1 MLCAEYC
8 VEYCYCG
15 SRNPLHGICGALEII
30 RAPDA
35 TPAVTS
41 ELLTAMQEGVDL
53 MCTIT
58 NDLLDLE
65 KLKCGKFVVK
75 PTAVAL
81 RVLVETVA
89 SAARPACSGA
99 LTVAIDPR
107 VPQTLLVDGQ
117 RLRQVLTNGLSNACK
132 HAENVTLSVCVVA
145 SESAPPGAPRVLL
158 RVLDDGTGLL
168 GVDVTKLFDDF
179 SAAASAVS
187 MHGSVNGS
195 GLGLPICGR
204 LSQLMGGS
212 LTVRDRPD
220 GVAGVEFALS
230 LPLVLPPAPTESKRV
245 QRGSGSDIALNYIAA
260 TTIVVHAAPNGI
272 QAEEEER
279 SPPGQGPGDAGP
291 ASMPYTAAG
300 ADSEERGPLVTGR
313 ARADPRRPRIVVVDD
328 SPLNRRIAERYVHAL
343 GYEAVLLTDGDE
355 VADCIARAPCD
366 IIMMD
371 IRMAR
376 MDGDVACRML
386 RAGGYMGPIIAV
398 RARARRSAAPRATPC
413 AEPHDMSRSRG
424 TK

>member
-1 MLCAEYC
+1 MCAEYC

-279 SPPGQGPGDAGP
+279 SPPGRDAG
-291 ASMPYTAAG
+291 AH
-300 ADSEERGPLVTGR
+300 SEERGPLVTGR
-313 ARADPRRPRIVVVDD
+313 ARADPRRPRIGVVDD

-386 RAGGYMGPIIAV
+386 RAGDTWAPSSRYV
-398 RARARRSAAPRATPC
+398 RARGAVRLPARRRALSLTICRDHAVPNN
-413 AEPHDMSRSRG
+413 R
-424 TK
+424 

>member
-212 LTVRDRPD
+212 
-220 GVAGVEFALS
+220 
-230 LPLVLPPAPTESKRV
+230 
-245 QRGSGSDIALNYIAA
+245 
-260 TTIVVHAAPNGI
+260 
-272 QAEEEER
+272 
-279 SPPGQGPGDAGP
+279 
-291 ASMPYTAAG
+291 
-300 ADSEERGPLVTGR
+300 
-313 ARADPRRPRIVVVDD
+313 
-328 SPLNRRIAERYVHAL
+328 
-343 GYEAVLLTDGDE
+343 
-355 VADCIARAPCD
+355 
-366 IIMMD
+366 
-371 IRMAR
+371 
-376 MDGDVACRML
+376 
-386 RAGGYMGPIIAV
+386 
-398 RARARRSAAPRATPC
+398 RRSGARLAKAQATQALRRCRTRPQVQTLRSG
-413 AEPHDMSRSRG
+413 ARSSPGAREPTPAGHASSLSTTHR
-424 TK
+424 